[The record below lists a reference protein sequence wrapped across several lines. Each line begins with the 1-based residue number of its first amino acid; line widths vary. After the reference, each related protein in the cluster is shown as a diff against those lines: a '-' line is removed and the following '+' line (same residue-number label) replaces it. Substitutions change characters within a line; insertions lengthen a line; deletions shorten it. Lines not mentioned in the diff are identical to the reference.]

1 MRFASWNIR
10 RKKDTVKPILD
21 IINRKAE
28 LDVVSIHETDMVVG
42 EDDENL
48 HMDGYEQFVTKVRR
62 QVGNSDRSV
71 EKIRTIT
78 YVKEGVFDEIV
89 QMSEC
94 SNNRSECWLRLKNKG
109 RKDLIYVGVYNEW
122 KDGKPG
128 PDNDAMLSQIK
139 KRISSDIFLHG
150 DLNID
155 LDRVQGQDTSYAH
168 YALGSGVIQ
177 EMDRCGLDRHG
188 SGITREEWKTRDG
201 VRTLQQSSI
210 DWAAT
215 NLAGIQ
221 HFSRRILGDF
231 SDHCMIVSDVPYLR
245 KGNKKEERI
254 RVRNFNKLSS
264 EESIHSLN
272 MYHWE
277 SLAAMDLEE
286 MGVFVRRVMAENL
299 DRYAPLRWIK
309 VKKKPGHKPTEEE
322 KKLRAQL
329 FRRLQEGDRIQVRS
343 LRRRLQRCM
352 RRTRIKD
359 FEKRVESRKT
369 DMWRAFKQITK
380 KAKTEIVIIDKNKRI
395 VGDACADRFADFFA
409 GKIRKLKSG
418 CTPVF
423 PEKKSDEELKAKGIQ
438 KFEFRTLKVGE
449 IAKIIRESKPST
461 ATDIH
466 GISPKMLK
474 TWASKSQFLVTAVA
488 FVVNSCIIAG
498 EIPSEWKVS
507 KLYPCYKGK
516 GSRHDTSSYRPIA
529 LGSPLIKVFE
539 SAVNRQ
545 LVDFMESRGYLSK
558 SQHGYRK
565 NRSTISATA
574 HLADRID
581 EARQKKLKIGVI
593 CFDYSSAFDMVDE
606 KILGCKLHNLGFE
619 NTAVD
624 LMTNFMAN
632 RSIVVEAS
640 GGKSKTIHFK
650 SLSPQGSKMSPTVY
664 LVATHDINDTI
675 EAIEGCHSVTYADD
689 TNVVCTAKSMSEL
702 RRIMEEVCERIREYS
717 SRNGLCLN
725 ASKTEYIVIRNKGT
739 KIDEDFHI
747 QFGGERIEES
757 ESVKFLGIITSKD
770 MGGGAHIDS
779 IQSEVNRR
787 ISMIRRLREYF
798 SSDTLIKLVKANI
811 VPKILYG
818 SEIWCNVTS
827 DHEGGVLKRVEIL
840 YKEAIRAAF
849 GEWRSK
855 RTPSAVLW
863 EKSGIEKPGRTIL
876 RRVAIAAFDIYNDTG
891 AWRFLERKVQYVAD
905 RERRLPYDGIL
916 PVLPKACS
924 LRNRATRVYNCLPS
938 GMKGIN
944 LGTREDTL
952 KFYKA
957 FFNNHASA
965 IEEDLK
971 KRYFS

>member
-1 MRFASWNIR
+1 M
-10 RKKDTVKPILD
+10 KPILD

-264 EESIHSLN
+264 EESIHSLS

-322 KKLRAQL
+322 KKLRT
-329 FRRLQEGDRIQVRS
+329 GGYGGGVN
-343 LRRRLQRCM
+343 
-352 RRTRIKD
+352 
-359 FEKRVESRKT
+359 EKE
-369 DMWRAFKQITK
+369 
-380 KAKTEIVIIDKNKRI
+380 
-395 VGDACADRFADFFA
+395 
-409 GKIRKLKSG
+409 
-418 CTPVF
+418 
-423 PEKKSDEELKAKGIQ
+423 EELSQ
-438 KFEFRTLKVGE
+438 E
-449 IAKIIRESKPST
+449 T
-461 ATDIH
+461 A
-466 GISPKMLK
+466 
-474 TWASKSQFLVTAVA
+474 
-488 FVVNSCIIAG
+488 
-498 EIPSEWKVS
+498 
-507 KLYPCYKGK
+507 
-516 GSRHDTSSYRPIA
+516 
-529 LGSPLIKVFE
+529 
-539 SAVNRQ
+539 
-545 LVDFMESRGYLSK
+545 
-558 SQHGYRK
+558 
-565 NRSTISATA
+565 
-574 HLADRID
+574 
-581 EARQKKLKIGVI
+581 
-593 CFDYSSAFDMVDE
+593 
-606 KILGCKLHNLGFE
+606 
-619 NTAVD
+619 
-624 LMTNFMAN
+624 
-632 RSIVVEAS
+632 
-640 GGKSKTIHFK
+640 
-650 SLSPQGSKMSPTVY
+650 
-664 LVATHDINDTI
+664 
-675 EAIEGCHSVTYADD
+675 
-689 TNVVCTAKSMSEL
+689 
-702 RRIMEEVCERIREYS
+702 
-717 SRNGLCLN
+717 
-725 ASKTEYIVIRNKGT
+725 
-739 KIDEDFHI
+739 
-747 QFGGERIEES
+747 
-757 ESVKFLGIITSKD
+757 
-770 MGGGAHIDS
+770 GGG
-779 IQSEVNRR
+779 R
-787 ISMIRRLREYF
+787 
-798 SSDTLIKLVKANI
+798 
-811 VPKILYG
+811 
-818 SEIWCNVTS
+818 
-827 DHEGGVLKRVEIL
+827 GVSV
-840 YKEAIRAAF
+840 
-849 GEWRSK
+849 
-855 RTPSAVLW
+855 
-863 EKSGIEKPGRTIL
+863 
-876 RRVAIAAFDIYNDTG
+876 
-891 AWRFLERKVQYVAD
+891 
-905 RERRLPYDGIL
+905 
-916 PVLPKACS
+916 
-924 LRNRATRVYNCLPS
+924 
-938 GMKGIN
+938 
-944 LGTREDTL
+944 
-952 KFYKA
+952 
-957 FFNNHASA
+957 
-965 IEEDLK
+965 
-971 KRYFS
+971 